1 MGLQSILWFRTD
13 EMLGISQY
21 PFIAGIIIFVVSN
34 SFERPS
40 WDEYFML
47 QAELAK
53 LRSNCLTRHVGAV
66 IVRNHRQIATGYNGT
81 PPGIKNCFEGGC
93 KRCQLRM
100 EGKIESGASLDRCL
114 YNHAEANAIMHCA
127 ILGIE
132 TGTEG
137 AILYTTFVPCLE
149 CTKMAIT
156 IGIKKIV
163 CLDTYPETDYG
174 LLEEAGINVSILEK
188 PKIEYW
194 AKKLISDYSAKLIPK

>member
-1 MGLQSILWFRTD
+1 MGKQSILWFRTD
-13 EMLGISQY
+13 KLLGISQY
-21 PFIAGIIIFVVSN
+21 PFIAGIVIFVVSD

-81 PPGIKNCFEGGC
+81 PPGVKNCFEGGC

-114 YNHAEANAIMHCA
+114 CNHAEANAIMHCA

-132 TGTEG
+132 AGSGG
-137 AILYTTFVPCLE
+137 AILYTTFVPC
-149 CTKMAIT
+149 
-156 IGIKKIV
+156 
-163 CLDTYPETDYG
+163 
-174 LLEEAGINVSILEK
+174 
-188 PKIEYW
+188 
-194 AKKLISDYSAKLIPK
+194 